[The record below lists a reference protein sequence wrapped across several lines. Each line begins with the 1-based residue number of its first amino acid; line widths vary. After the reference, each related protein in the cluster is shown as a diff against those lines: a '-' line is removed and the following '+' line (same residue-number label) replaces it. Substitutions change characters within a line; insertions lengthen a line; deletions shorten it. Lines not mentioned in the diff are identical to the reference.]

1 MNKTHSILIE
11 DMRTGQMQV
20 MEFYAYQAALDAIE
34 RICDDSD
41 KTTHGP
47 FVLGA
52 AEADETLRMDGEDLT
67 CGGTWVLTKLGQLV
81 KRTE

>member
-41 KTTHGP
+41 KKRMGLS
-47 FVLGA
+47 FWEL
-52 AEADETLRMDGEDLT
+52 LRQMRSQNLKPGH
-67 CGGTWVLTKLGQLV
+67 
-81 KRTE
+81 